1 MNAELKRRVVHALG
15 KYVLNVPDKLLFAAG
30 LAMPGRALLETIGR
44 KTGRPRRT
52 PVGDG
57 LVGNQ
62 FWIIAEHGTQADYVR
77 NLAKNPR
84 VRLKLRHGILAR
96 WHSGTANVLPHDDP
110 RERQRWLAQ
119 KLPASRT
126 NAAIVRLLGTELLTV
141 RIDLDA

>member
-57 LVGNQ
+57 MR
-62 FWIIAEHGTQADYVR
+62 ADYVR

-126 NAAIVRLLGTELLTV
+126 NAAIVRLLGTELLTI
-141 RIDLDA
+141 RIDRTHSRLM

>member
-15 KYVLNVPDKLLFAAG
+15 KYVLNVPDKLLFAVG

-57 LVGNQ
+57 LVDKQ
-62 FWIIAEHGTQADYVR
+62 FWIVAEHGMQAHYVR
-77 NLAKNPR
+77 NLAKNPG
-84 VRLKLRHGILAR
+84 VRLKLRYGILAR
-96 WHSGTANVLPHDDP
+96 WQSGTANVLPHDDP

-126 NAAIVRLLGTELLTV
+126 NAAIVRLLGTELLTI

>member
-15 KYVLNVPDKLLFAAG
+15 KYVLNIPDKLLFAAG

-57 LVGNQ
+57 LVDNQ
-62 FWIIAEHGTQADYVR
+62 FWIVAEHGMQADYVR

-96 WHSGTANVLPHDDP
+96 WHSGTANVLPS
-110 RERQRWLAQ
+110 RWS
-119 KLPASRT
+119 PHGWDFSDYRC
-126 NAAIVRLLGTELLTV
+126 
-141 RIDLDA
+141 